1 MSTLNDIL
9 PKSARPKPT
18 SDLGPV
24 MATQRGWE
32 VVHKRNGY
40 CELLVE
46 SPRLYDFLRE
56 RGFNELGEPLD
67 AQPEDPA
74 DEQVNEGGEGDDLM
88 TRESLTKME
97 FSQLKELALQNEV
110 TEKSREKIVNEL
122 CILFGLE

>member
-56 RGFNELGEPLD
+56 HGFNEAGEPLD
-67 AQPEDPA
+67 TQTEGSAGEH
-74 DEQVNEGGEGDDLM
+74 VNEGESGDPM

-110 TEKSREKIVNEL
+110 VEKSREKIVNEL